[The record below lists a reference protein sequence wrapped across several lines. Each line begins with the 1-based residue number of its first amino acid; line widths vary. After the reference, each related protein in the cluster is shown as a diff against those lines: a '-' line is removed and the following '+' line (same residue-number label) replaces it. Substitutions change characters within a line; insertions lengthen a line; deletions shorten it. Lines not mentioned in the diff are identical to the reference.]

1 MTLEEAI
8 EIVREEYQK
17 AIDLPWVW
25 SPIAYAMYEAWKR
38 VDNAERQKKHDE
50 NKNA

>member
-38 VDNAERQKKHDE
+38 IDNAERKKKHE
-50 NKNA
+50 RG